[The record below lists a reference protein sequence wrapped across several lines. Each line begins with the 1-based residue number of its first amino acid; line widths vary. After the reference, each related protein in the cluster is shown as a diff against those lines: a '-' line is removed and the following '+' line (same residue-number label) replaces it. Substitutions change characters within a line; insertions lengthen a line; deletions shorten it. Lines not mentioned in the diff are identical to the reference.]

1 MMKKARIIIIAVACI
16 CLICGGYFFFSQNN
30 VVSEEELT
38 EVEKI
43 LVKDLEKNYPKTPR
57 EVVKLYNRI
66 VKCYYG
72 EEMDDEQLS
81 KMVDQMLVL
90 LDEDLLLINP
100 REEYYDSVVLEIE
113 EYKSQ
118 KKVIVST
125 DVCDSNDVQYVDDK
139 KDGETEIDKLAYVN
153 TSYFINTDGKFA
165 NTYQQFVLRQDE
177 DGRWKILTFYEVEGE
192 SSEDE

>member
-1 MMKKARIIIIAVACI
+1 MKKTKIIIIAVACI

-43 LVKDLEKNYPKTPR
+43 LVQDLEKDYPKTPR
-57 EVVKLYNRI
+57 EVVKFYNRI

-72 EEMDDEQLS
+72 EEMDDEQLG
-81 KMVDQMLVL
+81 KMVDQMLAL
-90 LDEDLLLINP
+90 LDEDLLLANP
-100 REEYYDSVVLEIE
+100 RDEYYDSVVLEIE
-113 EYKSQ
+113 EYKSE
-118 KKVIVST
+118 KKVIVNT
-125 DVCDSNDVQYVDDK
+125 DVSDSNDVQYVDDK
-139 KDGETEIDKLAYVN
+139 KEGTSETDKLAYVN
-153 TSYFINTDGKFA
+153 ASYFINTNGKFT